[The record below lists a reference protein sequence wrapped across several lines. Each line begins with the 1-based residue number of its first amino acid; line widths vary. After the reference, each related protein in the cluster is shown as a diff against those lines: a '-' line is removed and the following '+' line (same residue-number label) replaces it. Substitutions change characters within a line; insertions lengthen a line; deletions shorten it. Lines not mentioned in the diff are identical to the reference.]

1 MQKLKEF
8 KFRAGI
14 LMRLMVS
21 LLLIYTVCRLG
32 FIVYNKQDLAIDDFK
47 TFFIVM
53 INGLRFDISAIFFV
67 NILFVLMLMLPLKVL
82 ALKSFHSIIKY
93 LFLGINIFFILINSV
108 DIVYF
113 PFSQKR
119 MQSDA
124 FLFVTGDKGSEL
136 FDLLPTFLMEYSPVW
151 LAFGLLIF
159 VFIRVSIKEFQKLSP
174 QPQDI
179 KLSYAS
185 AMFPLMASCI
195 FVLGARGGFQ
205 LRPLGVI
212 QASEVAG
219 AVNSPVVMNTPFSVL
234 QTLDKESLTDVQY
247 YNVEDI
253 EDCQSGVHI
262 STGQDT
268 LTDKPNIV
276 IIIVESLSK
285 SYLKYFGGDVETPF
299 LDSLMKNGMVFTN
312 AFANAK
318 ESVNG
323 VPAILASV
331 PTMME
336 DPYIFSRYS
345 SNKVNSLAS
354 ILKNDGYSSAF
365 FHAGMRGTMGFNAFC
380 SMTDFEMYFGKE
392 DYPDQKDFDGTWGI
406 WDHKFFPFMASK
418 LSTMS
423 PPFVAAVLTMNP
435 HSPFKLP
442 AEEKDK
448 FATKGHPVKALLKYE
463 DAALL
468 TFFDSIN
475 KKDWYQNTIFVIT
488 GDHTGPNIKKGSKM
502 DDFRIPII
510 FYSPKG
516 EFKGVSDS
524 VAAQIDIMPTLLNY
538 VNTKTSYFS
547 LGRDLFS
554 TKCSGKSI
562 TYHGSIYHFMDQKY
576 YLQYNGETIVGVYNW
591 QDDQLQKNNL
601 MDKAGIKAAIVH
613 SEENMLKAIQVFN
626 HRMINDKF
634 YIGTSEDNAQ

>member
-159 VFIRVSIKEFQKLSP
+159 VFVRVSIKEFQKLSH

-331 PTMME
+331 PSMMKN
-336 DPYIFSRYS
+336 PYVFSRYS

-354 ILKNDGYSSAF
+354 ILKIDGYSSAF
-365 FHAGMRGTMGFNAFC
+365 FHGGMTGTMGFSSFC
-380 SMTDFEMYFGKE
+380 SSTGFDKYYGKE
-392 DYPDQKDFDGTWGI
+392 DYPEPKDFDGSWGI

-613 SEENMLKAIQVFN
+613 SEENMLKVIQVFN

-634 YIGTSEDNAQ
+634 YNGTSEDNAQ

>member
-151 LAFGLLIF
+151 LAFSLLIF
-159 VFIRVSIKEFQKLSP
+159 VFVRVSIKEFQKLSH

-331 PTMME
+331 PSMMKN
-336 DPYIFSRYS
+336 PYVFSRYS

-354 ILKNDGYSSAF
+354 ILKIDGYSSAF
-365 FHAGMRGTMGFNAFC
+365 FHGGMTGTMGFSSFC
-380 SMTDFEMYFGKE
+380 SSTGFDKYYGKE
-392 DYPDQKDFDGTWGI
+392 DYPEPKDFDGSWGI

-613 SEENMLKAIQVFN
+613 SEENMLKVIQVFN

>member
-14 LMRLMVS
+14 LMRLMAT

-32 FIVYNKQDLAIDDFK
+32 FIVYNKPDLAIDDFR

-53 INGLRFDISAIFFV
+53 IYGLRFDISAIFLV

-82 ALKSFHSIIKY
+82 ALKSFQSIFKY

-151 LAFGLLIF
+151 LAFGLLIY
-159 VFIRVSIKEFQKLSP
+159 VFIRISCKEFQKLSS

-179 KLSYAS
+179 RLSYTS
-185 AMFPLMASCI
+185 AVFPLMTTCI
-195 FVLGARGGFQ
+195 FVIGARGGFQ
-205 LRPLGVI
+205 LRPIGVI

-219 AVNSPVVMNTPFSVL
+219 AVNSHVVLNSPFFVL
-234 QTLDKESLTDVQY
+234 QTLDKGSLTDVQY
-247 YNVEDI
+247 YKVEDI
-253 EDCQSGVHI
+253 KDCQSGVHI
-262 STGQDT
+262 ASGQDT
-268 LTDKPNIV
+268 LMNKPNIV
-276 IIIVESLSK
+276 IILVESLSK
-285 SYLKYFGGDVETPF
+285 SYLKYFGGAVETPF

-318 ESVNG
+318 ESVTG
-323 VPAILASV
+323 VPAVLASV
-331 PTMME
+331 PAMME
-336 DPYIFSRYS
+336 DSYIFSRYS
-345 SNKVNSLAS
+345 SHKINSLAS
-354 ILKNDGYSSAF
+354 ILKNDGYTSAF
-365 FHAGMRGTMGFNAFC
+365 FHAGMTGTMGFSSFC
-380 SMTDFEMYFGKE
+380 SSTGFDKYYGKE
-392 DYPDQKDFDGTWGI
+392 DYPDPKDFDGTWGI
-406 WDHKFFPFMASK
+406 WDHKFFPFMANK

-442 AEEKDK
+442 SELKEQ
-448 FATKGHPVKALLKYE
+448 FATSGHPVKALLKYE

-468 TFFDSIN
+468 EFFESIN

-516 EFKGVSDS
+516 DFKGVSDS

-538 VNTKTSYFS
+538 VKTTTSYFS

-554 TKCSGKSI
+554 TRCSGKSI
-562 TYHGSIYHFMDQKY
+562 AYHGGIYHFMDQQY
-576 YLQYNGETIVGVYNW
+576 YLQYNGENIVGIYNW
-591 QDDQLQKNNL
+591 QADQLQKNNL
-601 MDKAGIKAAIVH
+601 KDKAGIKAAIAH
-613 SEENMLKAIQVFN
+613 SEENMLKAIQIFN
-626 HRMINDKF
+626 NRMINDKF
-634 YIGTSEDNAQ
+634 YIGASKDITQ